1 MSTPSQ
7 SSPPSK
13 NLTDSV
19 NIGLQIH
26 VFGHDS
32 TQSSAV
38 AQICSGRIAA
48 NPGDPC
54 DLAIFVIDPA
64 QGIDP
69 ETIAHWSALDE
80 SMVPRIIV
88 VVGLENTE
96 ADFDDAV
103 LLANRVFEQTITPY
117 LVLHDDGGVACALI
131 SLDDMKILNYA
142 TFPPTIDESESEHQT
157 LVSEFRNE
165 FLAAMDVM
173 GPDAFTAGMQFP
185 AIPLWIEKRIGEDI
199 LLKYISEVKTTKI

>member
-19 NIGLQIH
+19 NVRLQIQ

-32 TQSSAV
+32 IQIAAV
-38 AQICSGRIAA
+38 AQICEGRIGARES
-48 NPGDPC
+48 DSC

-117 LVLHDDGGVACALI
+117 LVLHDDDGIACALI
-131 SLDDMKILNYA
+131 SLEDMKILNYA

-173 GPDAFTAGMQFP
+173 GPDAFIAGMQFP